1 MRLSIIIPIYNVE
14 DTLQRCLESVLTQMD
29 ERIEVILIDD
39 GSTDSSG
46 KIAEDMTTNKG
57 NCRLIHQKN
66 KGLSAARNAG
76 IEVATGDFLTFVDSD
91 DFVAEGTYD
100 ALLAV
105 LAAHPDY
112 VSLNILLCCITEVRR
127 DNDC

>member
-29 ERIEVILIDD
+29 ERMEVILIDD

-46 KIAEDMTTNKG
+46 KIAEDMTANKG
-57 NCRLIHQKN
+57 NCRLIHQTN

-76 IEVATGDFLTFVDSD
+76 IEVATGDYLTFADSD
-91 DFVAEGTYD
+91 YFIA
-100 ALLAV
+100 
-105 LAAHPDY
+105 
-112 VSLNILLCCITEVRR
+112 
-127 DNDC
+127 

>member
-46 KIAEDMTTNKG
+46 KIAEDMTLTRG
-57 NCRLIHQKN
+57 IVD
-66 KGLSAARNAG
+66 LSTKKTRVFRQQ
-76 IEVATGDFLTFVDSD
+76 ETQ
-91 DFVAEGTYD
+91 E
-100 ALLAV
+100 
-105 LAAHPDY
+105 
-112 VSLNILLCCITEVRR
+112 
-127 DNDC
+127 

>member
-46 KIAEDMTTNKG
+46 KIAEEMAETQQKG
-57 NCRLIHQKN
+57 SFGSKKRRNRSGNRGLSHLCRL
-66 KGLSAARNAG
+66 
-76 IEVATGDFLTFVDSD
+76 
-91 DFVAEGTYD
+91 
-100 ALLAV
+100 
-105 LAAHPDY
+105 
-112 VSLNILLCCITEVRR
+112 
-127 DNDC
+127 

>member
-46 KIAEDMTTNKG
+46 KIAEDMTANKG
-57 NCRLIHQKN
+57 NCRLIHQKT
-66 KGLSAARNAG
+66 RVFRQQ
-76 IEVATGDFLTFVDSD
+76 EMQ
-91 DFVAEGTYD
+91 E
-100 ALLAV
+100 
-105 LAAHPDY
+105 
-112 VSLNILLCCITEVRR
+112 
-127 DNDC
+127 

>member
-46 KIAEDMTTNKG
+46 KIAEDMTADKG
-57 NCRLIHQKN
+57 NCRLIQPN
-66 KGLSAARNAG
+66 
-76 IEVATGDFLTFVDSD
+76 
-91 DFVAEGTYD
+91 
-100 ALLAV
+100 
-105 LAAHPDY
+105 
-112 VSLNILLCCITEVRR
+112 
-127 DNDC
+127 